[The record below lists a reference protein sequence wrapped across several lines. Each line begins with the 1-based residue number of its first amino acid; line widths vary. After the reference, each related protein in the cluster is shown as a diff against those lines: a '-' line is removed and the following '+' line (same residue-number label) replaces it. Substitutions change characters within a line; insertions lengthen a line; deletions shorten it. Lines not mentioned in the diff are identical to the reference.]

1 MDRDE
6 PRLVEMNRDWS
17 RFEIAPH
24 TAHVRAGFPIIS
36 MFFGAA
42 PATAEQASRAAVA
55 ADGSAA
61 SAVAARWSRD
71 GGRIRREDSRGPEI
85 AHD

>member
-1 MDRDE
+1 
-6 PRLVEMNRDWS
+6 
-17 RFEIAPH
+17 
-24 TAHVRAGFPIIS
+24 

-85 AHD
+85 ARD